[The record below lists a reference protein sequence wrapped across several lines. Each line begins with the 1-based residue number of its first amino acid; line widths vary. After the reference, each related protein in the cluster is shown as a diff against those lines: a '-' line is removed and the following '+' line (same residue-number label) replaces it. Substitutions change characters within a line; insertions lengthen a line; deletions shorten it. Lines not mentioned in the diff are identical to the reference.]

1 MNLQKQ
7 VLRAGVQKKRKAAG
21 LAFQSGRAGGGR
33 KRGRWIQLKN
43 ILVLCDDFWHPGEI
57 IERGFSLLEGEEFHF
72 EFVRDAKDILTP
84 AFISGFPVI
93 VNCKGNNIN
102 GGNSN
107 AWFEEGVT
115 EVMPKDLRAYVE
127 VGGGF
132 VSIHSGNTFGPDRC
146 PDYAEFVG
154 NRFVTHPPRCEVEVR
169 VEKEHPVTQGVRGF
183 TERDEH
189 YELADIAPD
198 AEILLTTHSATGGDQ
213 VGGYV
218 RSLGR
223 GRLCALTPGHVLGV
237 WENPEFQKLVKNA
250 LRWCMGE

>member
-1 MNLQKQ
+1 M
-7 VLRAGVQKKRKAAG
+7 
-21 LAFQSGRAGGGR
+21 
-33 KRGRWIQLKN
+33 
-43 ILVLCDDFWHPGEI
+43 
-57 IERGFSLLEGEEFHF
+57 
-72 EFVRDAKDILTP
+72 
-84 AFISGFPVI
+84 
-93 VNCKGNNIN
+93 
-102 GGNSN
+102 
-107 AWFEEGVT
+107 
-115 EVMPKDLRAYVE
+115 
-127 VGGGF
+127 
-132 VSIHSGNTFGPDRC
+132 
-146 PDYAEFVG
+146 
-154 NRFVTHPPRCEVEVR
+154 
-169 VEKEHPVTQGVRGF
+169 EKEHPVTQGVLGF